1 MSEEHTRRIA
11 HPTAAPPR
19 PVRSVW
25 CASRCAIACAVAGLI
40 ASATFAANAASVP
53 DNVGHPTFA
62 SPHARPIALVGNRVY
77 VANTPADTLDVIDAQ
92 ARAVTARINVGID
105 PVSVVA
111 RPDGAEVWVA
121 NHVSDSI
128 SVIDANPASPTFHQV
143 VATIQDIDPE
153 TLATRFDE
161 PVGIAFANN
170 VKAYVALS
178 PANRV
183 AIVDVARRIV
193 TGHLPIRAQEP
204 RALAVRG
211 GRLYVI
217 PFESNNQSQLSGCF
231 AAAIGTNDCTFDAV
245 RHVFTNNNVL
255 STGYDADIVRNPRL
269 PDRDLFVFDTAT
281 DALVHT
287 VNTLGT
293 LLYGIAVDGRGRVFI
308 AQTDARNM
316 ANGLAGT
323 QGHGLAEMENRAFLN
338 QITRLDCSG
347 ECEARTFFD
356 LEPVP
361 PNHPAPG
368 MALATPFGIQVS
380 DDDRTLVATA
390 AGSDKLFTVDAES
403 GAVLGRTAVGAGPR
417 GVALA
422 SNTTGTA
429 QTAWVLNALD
439 NTVSMVD
446 LSAPATPAVTATI
459 NLEDPTHPVVKRGRI
474 AFNDA
479 DASSTGTF
487 SCESCHP
494 DNHTD
499 QLVWVLDTPRCDV
512 DGCTQIP
519 PRLTM
524 PAKGLR
530 DTQPYHWD
538 GIPGDPYGGNNTA
551 SINADVAP
559 NCAVDD
565 PHGCT
570 EVLVDGSMA
579 TTMCDVG
586 NCPTNDQGKAGPL
599 DGDERAALAS
609 YILSAPYPPAPGRAY
624 DNVLT
629 PAARDGFFEFSFIND
644 AAGRTTGAPTCGA
657 CHKMPFL
664 VSTNTPGTGMD
675 APTWRGAYE
684 RWTMLPQGRLNI
696 LDLLNLVGMDD
707 TFPERAMW
715 TLAGASPDIWEM
727 VLQGSTGFHGA
738 FARQVTL
745 NDATARNVP
754 TRHLLAALETA
765 ATEQAIVLQG
775 EGARIANGQRQSIAL
790 EFRGGRYAERDGA
803 MTFTRA
809 TLLEEAATGDLVL
822 TLTGRLGPNVDL
834 DHPQPALWPE
844 EAIEAQL
851 RTVDIPFLTEA
862 ATLRFSG
869 RHVQPG
875 ATLFVDGR
883 LSAGTLRCAVGSLP
897 DCAGEVLVAEL
908 DALPEPGGLHFL
920 QVQNTGGLFSNE
932 MTFFSEQSPVPRRE
946 GTLVS
951 SGGVFS
957 RGSLNDTNWNTVEV
971 ATNFIEQRGGE
982 VRISVR
988 EASQQP
994 WHAQLSH
1001 PVMVT
1006 RGRQYTIC
1014 YDARATG
1021 RRVMT
1026 AYVDTNMDQWRNLS
1040 GRQFRANLTTSR
1052 KRFKHTFTAA
1062 ETDLHARLAFD
1073 FAQSPRDVWM
1083 DNIGLYEGARCG
1095 VP

>member
-1 MSEEHTRRIA
+1 MSEKQPHGIA
-11 HPTAAPPR
+11 HP
-19 PVRSVW
+19 
-25 CASRCAIACAVAGLI
+25 
-40 ASATFAANAASVP
+40 SATIPRTTRWVWRAARGTLFALALLAANALGAAVAPS
-53 DNVGHPTFA
+53 NVGHPTFA

-77 VANTPADTLDVIDAQ
+77 VANTPADTLDVIDVEALT
-92 ARAVTARINVGID
+92 VVARINVGID
-105 PVSVVA
+105 PVSVAA
-111 RPDGAEVWVA
+111 RPDGAEVWVT

-143 VATIQDIDPE
+143 IATIQDLDQD

-161 PVGIAFANN
+161 PVGIAFANDA
-170 VKAYVALS
+170 KAYVALS

-183 AIVDVARRIV
+183 AIVDVSRRVV

-231 AAAIGTNDCTFDAV
+231 AAAIGHNDCTFDAV
-245 RHVFTNNNVL
+245 AHVFTENNVL
-255 STGYDADIVRNPRL
+255 STGYDADIVHNPRL
-269 PDRDLFVFDTAT
+269 PDRDLFIFDTTT
-281 DALVHT
+281 DKLLHT
-287 VNTLGT
+287 VNSLGT

-338 QITRLDCSG
+338 QITRLDCG
-347 ECEARTFFD
+347 TECSTRTFFD
-356 LEPVP
+356 LEPLP
-361 PNHPAPG
+361 PVHPAPG

-390 AGSDKLFTVDAES
+390 AGSDKVFTVDAES
-403 GAVLGRTAVGAGPR
+403 GAVLGRVAVGAGPR
-417 GVALA
+417 GVAVA
-422 SNTTGTA
+422 SNSAGAA
-429 QTAWVLNALD
+429 QMAWVLNALD
-439 NTVSMVD
+439 NSVSVVD
-446 LSAPATPAVTATI
+446 LSIPPAPIVTATI
-459 NLEDPTHPVVKRGRI
+459 ALEDPTHPVAKRGRI

-512 DGCTQIP
+512 EGCTQIP

-559 NCAVDD
+559 NCAIYD
-565 PHGCT
+565 PLGCT

-579 TTMCDVG
+579 TTMCDMG
-586 NCPTNDQGKAGPL
+586 DCPTNDQGKAGLL
-599 DGDERAALAS
+599 DADERTALAS

-624 DNVLT
+624 DNMLT

-664 VSTNTPGTGMD
+664 VSTNTPDTGMD

-715 TLAGASPDIWEM
+715 DLAGASPDIWEM

-745 NDATARNVP
+745 NAATAQSAR
-754 TRHLLAALETA
+754 TRRLLAALETA

-775 EGARIANGQRQSIAL
+775 EGARMIDGAQAQPIAL
-790 EFRGGRYAERDGA
+790 EFRGGRYAERNGDG
-803 MTFTRA
+803 TFGRA
-809 TLLEEAATGDLVL
+809 ALLAEATSGGLVL

-851 RTVDIPFLTEA
+851 RTVDIPFLSEA

-883 LSAGTLRCAVGSLP
+883 LAAGTVYCAAGSLP
-897 DCAGEVLVAEL
+897 ACAGEVLVAEL
-908 DALPEPGGLHFL
+908 DALPAPGGLHFL
-920 QVQNTGGLFSNE
+920 QVQNPGGLFSNE
-932 MTFFSEQSPVPRRE
+932 MMFFSEQSPLPPRR
-946 GTLVS
+946 GNLVS
-951 SGGVFS
+951 SGGTFT
-957 RGSLNDTNWNTVEV
+957 RGSLNDTNWNTVELDR
-971 ATNFIEQRGGE
+971 AARSIEQRGGQ
-982 VRISVR
+982 VHVSVR
-988 EASQQP
+988 AASDQP
-994 WHAQLSH
+994 WHVQLSH
-1001 PVMVT
+1001 AVLVT
-1006 RGRQYTIC
+1006 RGQQYTIC
-1014 YDARATG
+1014 YDARAAG

-1026 AYVDTNMDQWRNLS
+1026 AYLDTNMDEWRNLS
-1040 GRQFRANLTTSR
+1040 GGQFRANLTTSR
-1052 KRFKHTFTAA
+1052 KRFQHTFRVA

-1073 FAQSPRDVWM
+1073 FAQSPLDVWL

-1095 VP
+1095 TP